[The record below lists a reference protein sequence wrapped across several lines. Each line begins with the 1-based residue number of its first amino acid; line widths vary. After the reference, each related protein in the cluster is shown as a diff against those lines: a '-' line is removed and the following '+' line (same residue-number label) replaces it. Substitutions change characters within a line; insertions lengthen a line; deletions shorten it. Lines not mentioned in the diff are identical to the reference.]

1 MTIKFKETKIKV
13 SFFFALAITLLGIF
27 DENNTV
33 LLSLCAA
40 VLHEAGHLCVMIFF
54 GEMPREVD
62 VTPFGIRIERD
73 ESSKIGFGKE
83 VLCALAG
90 PMVNFILALIF
101 SGSFFSKINAAIGVL
116 NMLPCEPLDGS
127 KILENILLLKFSREK
142 AEKFSLLISCVT
154 VFPVAIVGF
163 MILFKSRYNFSL
175 LIISFYLIFF
185 IALKRKNI

>member
-27 DENNTV
+27 DKNNTV

-40 VLHEAGHLCVMIFF
+40 ALHEAGHLCVMIFF
-54 GEMPREVD
+54 GEMPREID
-62 VTPFGIRIERD
+62 VTPFGIRIERI

-83 VLCALAG
+83 VFCALAG
-90 PMVNFILALIF
+90 PAVNLILALIF
-101 SGSFFSKINAAIGVL
+101 RGSYFSKINAAIAAF
-116 NMLPCEPLDGS
+116 NMLACEPLDGG

-142 AEKFSLLISCVT
+142 TEKISLLVSCVT

-163 MILFKSRYNFSL
+163 VILIKSRYNFSL

-185 IALKRKNI
+185 IALKKKNI